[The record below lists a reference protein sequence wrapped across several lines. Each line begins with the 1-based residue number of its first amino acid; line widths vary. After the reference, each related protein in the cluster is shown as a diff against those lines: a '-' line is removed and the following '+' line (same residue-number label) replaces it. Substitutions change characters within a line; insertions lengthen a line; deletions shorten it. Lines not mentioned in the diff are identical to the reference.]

1 MATWELVREML
12 LGIPSFDFR
21 KESEDV
27 VSVPVPTEGG
37 RDQRV
42 YVCNEGDWVSI
53 ISAIC
58 KLESVDLNTMFAA
71 PFMRDIPFGFGVMTN
86 HLAVR
91 HIQLLDSLDVQEVT
105 IPIIRLAHLAD
116 ALERQ
121 LTGNDTY

>member
-21 KESEDV
+21 NESENV
-27 VSVPVPTEGG
+27 VSVPIPTEGG

-58 KLESVDLNTMFAA
+58 KLESVDLNAMFAA
-71 PFMRDIPFGFGVMTN
+71 PFMRDIPFGFGVMTE

-91 HIQLLDSLDVQEVT
+91 HIQLLESLDVQEVT
-105 IPIIRLAHLAD
+105 VPIIRLAHLAD
-116 ALERQ
+116 SLERE